1 MLESFHPAVAAWFAR
16 RFPDG
21 PTEPQAQG
29 WGQIAAGRHTL
40 IAAPTGSGKTLAAF
54 LVCIDRIYRAHEVAV
69 AEAAV
74 AGPGGAALADGPG
87 GSGSEPA
94 AGPQVVYV
102 SPLKALAVDIWQN
115 LERPLREIAETAAEL
130 GMSAPDIRVAVRT
143 GDTAAAERAAM
154 LKRPPDFLITTPES
168 LYLLVT
174 AERARAMLA
183 PARTVIV
190 DEIHAVAGNKRGSH
204 LALTLERLEH
214 LTAGPLQ
221 RIGLSATQ
229 RPIQTVA
236 RLLVGAGPER
246 SNPDGSP
253 RCAIVDTGHRRDLDL
268 ALELPDDELGAVASA
283 EQMAAILDMIA
294 AHVQEHRTTLVFV
307 NTRRLAE
314 RVAHQLGE
322 RLGEDQVAAHHGSLS
337 RDRRQR
343 VETRLRSGD
352 LRALVATA
360 SLELGIDIG
369 PVELVCQIGSPRSFA
384 TLLQRVGRSN
394 HSRGGTPSGR
404 LYPTSRDELV
414 ECAALLRGARSG
426 RLDALQVPAGP
437 LDILAQQM
445 IAECAA
451 ADWVEDELLAL
462 FRQAAPFA
470 ELTAADFGVVAELVS
485 GGISTGRGRRAAYL
499 HRDQVGGRLRGRR
512 GARLA
517 ALTSG
522 GAIPELGD
530 FRVLAEP
537 DGTLVGTV
545 NEDWAIESMAGDVFL
560 LGTTSWRIR
569 RVEPGIVRVEDARG
583 APPSVPFWLG
593 EAPGRTMELS
603 EEVCAIRKA
612 VAQRVAD
619 GRRVEA
625 AGWLEEECGLGADA
639 AETIVAYLAA
649 GLAQLGVLPDM
660 DTIVLERFFDEAGG
674 MQLVGHAPF
683 GARLNRAF
691 GLALRKRFCVTFDF
705 ELQAAASD
713 DAILLSLG
721 PQHSFPLERVPKFL
735 VSRTV
740 EDVVR
745 QAVLTSPMFASRW
758 RWNLN
763 RSLAVLRMRG
773 GKKNPPAIQRMEA
786 DDIMAAVFPT
796 LAACQENVAPGPLEI
811 PDHPIVRQTLDDC
824 LHEAMDIDGLRELL
838 GQIESGRVNVVV
850 RDTTEP
856 SVLAHEILNGRPFT
870 FLDDAPLEERR
881 SRAVPLRRGLPV
893 EAHELGRLDPDAIE
907 RVAAQVRPEPR
918 DADELHDL
926 LMTVIAHRP
935 VPDWQPLFDTL
946 VASRRAVTVRPA
958 VTTDPPATTRPAVT
972 SAPPAGTAPAV
983 TVRAP
988 AGELWAAVERRP
1000 AVELLFPDA
1009 GIVPDNSCPVPGDPP
1024 DEDTAAADMLR
1035 GHLECRGPST
1045 TTDLSEATGLPETL
1059 VVRGLAGLES
1069 GGFAIRGE
1077 FTGRGAEEFCARRLL
1092 ARIHVY
1098 TRQRLRREIEP
1109 VSARDFMR
1117 FLLRWQH
1124 VADGTRREGRFGV
1137 LAVIE
1142 QLQGYETAAGVW
1154 ESTVLASRVEGYRRD
1169 WLDELCLSGQVAW
1182 GRLTVRDPQADLA
1195 DPGSR
1200 SDSQLG
1206 PGPQRDGQPDPR
1218 PGLDGRPG
1226 TAARRSGLTPSR
1238 ATPITLTIRDDLPW
1252 LLAAA
1257 RGDLQPAEPG
1267 PGRTRDILDALAR
1280 HGALFRPDLASVSG
1294 RLPYEVEEALWD
1306 GVARGLVTADGFR
1319 AVRSLLRRGG
1329 RTSAFGRRGLR
1340 HGLRGSGSSAAAGSS
1355 AGRWS
1360 LLPAPA
1366 AAPDRDELA
1375 EAIAEQLMA
1384 RWGVVFRDLAAREHL
1399 AVPWREILWALRRM
1413 EARGTVRGGR
1423 FVTGFSGEQFA
1434 HPDALDVL
1442 RTVRKQPRNGETIT
1456 ISAADPLNLTG
1467 VVLPGPRVPAIGAN
1481 TVTYTDGAV
1490 PPAATAHAIGE
1501 PA

>member
-29 WGQIAAGRHTL
+29 WADIAAGRNTL

-54 LVCIDRIYRAHEVAV
+54 LVCIDRIYRAHEAAV
-69 AEAAV
+69 AEAAR
-74 AGPGGAALADGPG
+74 AEPASPDAD
-87 GSGSEPA
+87 SVTEPA

-115 LERPLREIAETAAEL
+115 LERPLREIAETAADL
-130 GMSAPDIRVAVRT
+130 GLSAPDIRVAVRT
-143 GDTAAAERAAM
+143 GDTAQADRAAM

-183 PARTVIV
+183 PAATVIV

-204 LALTLERLEH
+204 LALTLERLEY

-236 RLLVGAGPER
+236 RLLVGAGPQR
-246 SNPDGSP
+246 SAPDGSP

-283 EQMAAILDMIA
+283 EQMDAILDMIA

-337 RDRRQR
+337 KDRRQR
-343 VETRLRSGD
+343 VEARLRSGD

-394 HSRGGTPSGR
+394 HTRTGTPSGR

-451 ADWVEDELLAL
+451 ADWAEDELLAL

-470 ELTAADFGVVAELVS
+470 ELTADDFGVVAELVS
-485 GGISTGRGRRAAYL
+485 DGISTGRGRRAAYL

-593 EAPGRTMELS
+593 EAPGRTTELS
-603 EEVCAIRKA
+603 EEVCSIRKA
-612 VAQRVAD
+612 VARRVAD
-619 GRRVEA
+619 GRRAEA
-625 AGWLEEECGLGADA
+625 AAWLETECGLGTDA

-649 GLAQLGVLPDM
+649 GLAQLGLLPDM

-683 GARLNRAF
+683 GARLNRAL

-824 LHEAMDIDGLRELL
+824 LREAMDIDGLKELL
-838 GQIESGRVNVVV
+838 RRIESGQVKVVV

-856 SVLAHEILNGRPFT
+856 SVLAHEILNGKPFT
-870 FLDDAPLEERR
+870 YLDDAPLEERR

-907 RVAAQVRPEPR
+907 RVTAQVQPEPR

-926 LMTVIAHRP
+926 LMTVVVHRP
-935 VPDWQPLFDTL
+935 RPDWQPLFDTL
-946 VASRRAVTVRPA
+946 VASRRAVTVRTPA
-958 VTTDPPATTRPAVT
+958 AA
-972 SAPPAGTAPAV
+972 
-983 TVRAP
+983 
-988 AGELWAAVERRP
+988 LWAAVERRP
-1000 AVELLFPDA
+1000 AIQALLPGA
-1009 GIVPDNSCPVPGDPP
+1009 AIVPDHPCPVPGGVP
-1024 DEDTAAADMLR
+1024 DQDAAAADLLR
-1035 GHLECRGPST
+1035 GHLECRGPSSVA
-1045 TTDLSEATGLPETL
+1045 DLSEAAGLPEPI
-1059 VVRGLAGLES
+1059 VVRGLARLEAE
-1069 GGFAIRGE
+1069 GFAIRGE
-1077 FTGRGAEEFCARRLL
+1077 FTAPGAQEYCARRLL

-1124 VADGTRREGRFGV
+1124 VAAGTRREGRFGV

-1142 QLQGYETAAGVW
+1142 QLQGFETAAGIW
-1154 ESTVLASRVEGYRRD
+1154 ESGVLASRVEGYRRD
-1169 WLDELCLSGQVAW
+1169 WLDDLCLSGQVAW
-1182 GRLTVRDPQADLA
+1182 GRLTVRDAQADA
-1195 DPGSR
+1195 VSAGPGSGAL
-1200 SDSQLG
+1200 S
-1206 PGPQRDGQPDPR
+1206 PD
-1218 PGLDGRPG
+1218 
-1226 TAARRSGLTPSR
+1226 TRRSGLTPSR

-1257 RGDLQPAEPG
+1257 RGDLQPAEPDA
-1267 PGRTRDILDALAR
+1267 GRTRDILDALAR
-1280 HGALFRPDLASVSG
+1280 SGALFRPDLASVTG

-1329 RTSAFGRRGLR
+1329 RENAFGRRGLR
-1340 HGLRGSGSSAAAGSS
+1340 RGLRGSGSSAAGGGS

-1375 EAIAEQLMA
+1375 EAVAEQLIA
-1384 RWGVVFRDLAAREHL
+1384 RWGVIFRDLAAREHL

-1434 HPDALDVL
+1434 HPDAIEVL
-1442 RTVRKQPRNGETIT
+1442 RTVRKQPRNGETTT

-1467 VVLPGPRVPAIGAN
+1467 VILPGPRIPAIGAN
-1481 TVTYTDGAV
+1481 TVTYADGAV
-1490 PPAATAHAIGE
+1490 PAADEARPISE